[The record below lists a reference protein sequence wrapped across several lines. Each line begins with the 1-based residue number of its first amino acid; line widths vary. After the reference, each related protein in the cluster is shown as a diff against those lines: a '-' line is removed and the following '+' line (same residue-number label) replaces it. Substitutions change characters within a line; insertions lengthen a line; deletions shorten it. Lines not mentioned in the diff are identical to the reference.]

1 MNTKEFSNKPA
12 ELSGFKRWLITLIG
26 ELETAVAGAE
36 SLLDVGCGNS
46 SALRYFH
53 NRPARTVG
61 LDGYQPSLD
70 QSRQQNIHDEY
81 VCGSILDID
90 TLFDEDEFDC
100 VMSIDV
106 IEHLPKEQ
114 GFEFIEKLEKV
125 ARHRIVIFTPNG
137 FMPQNEHSGN
147 PLQKHLSGWS
157 VEEMQQRGYEVIGIN
172 GWKPLL
178 GEFSLP
184 RFWPK
189 SLWIL
194 ISRLTQAFTR
204 NQPQHAFQILCVK
217 TL

>member
-1 MNTKEFSNKPA
+1 MNSRDLVNKSA
-12 ELSGFKRWLITLIG
+12 DLSGFQRWMITLVS
-26 ELETAVAGAE
+26 ELEDAVAGAE

-46 SALRYFH
+46 SALRYF
-53 NRPARTVG
+53 RKKPARTVG

-81 VCGSILDID
+81 VCGDILDID
-90 TLFDEDEFDC
+90 TLFDNDEFDC

-114 GFEFIEKLEKV
+114 GFEFLEKLEKV
-125 ARHRIVIFTPNG
+125 ARRRVIVFTPNG
-137 FMPQNEHSGN
+137 FLPQNEHSGN
-147 PLQKHLSGWS
+147 PLQKHLSGWT
-157 VEEMQQRGYEVIGIN
+157 VEEMQQCGYEVIGIN

-184 RFWPK
+184 RFWPRA
-189 SLWIL
+189 LWIL
-194 ISRLTQAFTR
+194 LSRLTQIFTR
-204 NQPQHAFQILCVK
+204 NRPKYAFQILCIK